1 MHCLCGMQVV
11 SIPFYIWNMLG
22 TAPLRAAY
30 LQQLLHICQ
39 AMQVQPTPSP
49 SPYTSPTQPDMQS
62 ITGRT
67 YSNSSIERINSAL
80 AAQWA
85 NPNMAAAGAASGFG
99 HLTTGDAAAAG
110 RAASCP
116 CGPMTAGAATMHQQL
131 ANASRHLPEH
141 MRTSSLYHLYDP
153 SPSTTPV
160 SSHELSQ
167 NPFPQ
172 GFRLSSQV
180 QTQTLR
186 EGLQDGHAAAAAA
199 AAAASSEAAVTRAS
213 AREGPASP
221 WEPRSGMSHAGVAGL
236 MQGLGPGQTGAD
248 APLDAAQLDAVAA
261 LQSLAL
267 QLQATGALPCTAAS
281 SVMWCLQSISAS
293 T

>member
-1 MHCLCGMQVV
+1 MQVV

-22 TAPLRAAY
+22 TVPLRAAY

-39 AMQVQPTPSP
+39 AMQVQP
-49 SPYTSPTQPDMQS
+49 SPYTSPSSTQPDMQT

-67 YSNSSIERINSAL
+67 YSNSGIERINSAL

-85 NPNMAAAGAASGFG
+85 NPSMAAAGAASGFG
-99 HLTTGDAAAAG
+99 NLTTGDAAAAG

-131 ANASRHLPEH
+131 ADASRHLPEH
-141 MRTSSLYHLYDP
+141 MRTSSLYQSYDP
-153 SPSTTPV
+153 SPSTTSV

-180 QTQTLR
+180 QTQTLH
-186 EGLQDGHAAAAAA
+186 EGLQCGQDGHAAAAAA

-213 AREGPASP
+213 GHDGPASP
-221 WEPRSGMSHAGVAGL
+221 WELRSGTSHAGVAGL
-236 MQGLGPGQTGAD
+236 MQGQGQGQGQGQAGAD

-281 SVMWCLQSISAS
+281 SVMW
-293 T
+293 